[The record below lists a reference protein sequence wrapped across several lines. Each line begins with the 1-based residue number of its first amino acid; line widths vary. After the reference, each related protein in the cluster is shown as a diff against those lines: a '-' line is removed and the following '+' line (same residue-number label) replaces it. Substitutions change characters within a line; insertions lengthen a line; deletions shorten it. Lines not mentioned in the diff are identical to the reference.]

1 MLTAIAIFGAIAV
14 VVGLIIIPIVIDAK
28 NVLKRQEE
36 YEKLF
41 NVKELGICN
50 NCDYGFDN
58 CLKDGKA
65 KCLKEEQNGKKKS
78 F

>member
-1 MLTAIAIFGAIAV
+1 MLTAIAIIGAIVV
-14 VVGLIIIPIVIDAK
+14 VVGLIIIPLVIDAK
-28 NVLKRQEE
+28 NVLKRGKE
-36 YEKLF
+36 YEELF

-50 NCDYGFDN
+50 NCDYGFNN

-65 KCLKEEQNGKKKS
+65 KCLEEKRNGKKKS

>member
-1 MLTAIAIFGAIAV
+1 MLTTIAIFGAMAV

-28 NVLKRQEE
+28 NILKRQEA

-41 NVKELGICN
+41 NIKELGICN

-65 KCLKEEQNGKKKS
+65 KCLEEEQNGKKKS

>member
-1 MLTAIAIFGAIAV
+1 MLTAIIAIVAAILIVA
-14 VVGLIIIPIVIDAK
+14 GLIMVFIIEMK
-28 NVLKRQEE
+28 NDNKKHEE
-36 YEKLF
+36 YKKLF

-50 NCDYGFDN
+50 TCEYGFDN

-65 KCLKEEQNGKKKS
+65 KCLKEERNGKKKS

>member
-1 MLTAIAIFGAIAV
+1 MLTAIAIVGAIVAV
-14 VVGLIIIPIVIDAK
+14 AGLIIIPLVIDTK
-28 NVLKRQEE
+28 NVLRRHEE

-50 NCDYGFDN
+50 NCDYGFNN
-58 CLKDGKA
+58 CVKDGKA
-65 KCLKEEQNGKKKS
+65 KCLEEKRNGKKKS

>member
-1 MLTAIAIFGAIAV
+1 MLTAIAIVGAIAV
-14 VVGLIIIPIVIDAK
+14 VVGLIIIPLVIDAK

-41 NVKELGICN
+41 NIKELGICN
-50 NCDYGFDN
+50 NCDYGFNN
-58 CLKDGKA
+58 CVKDGEA
-65 KCLKEEQNGKKKS
+65 KCLEEERNGKKKS

>member
-1 MLTAIAIFGAIAV
+1 MLTAIAIVGAIVAV
-14 VVGLIIIPIVIDAK
+14 VWLIIMPLVIDTK
-28 NVLKRQEE
+28 NVLKRGKE
-36 YEKLF
+36 YEELF

-50 NCDYGFDN
+50 NCDYGFEN

-65 KCLKEEQNGKKKS
+65 KCLEEERNGKKKS

>member
-1 MLTAIAIFGAIAV
+1 MLLTIIAIVASILIVAGLVTA
-14 VVGLIIIPIVIDAK
+14 LIIEVK
-28 NVLKRQEE
+28 NDNKKHEE
-36 YEKLF
+36 YKELF

-50 NCDYGFDN
+50 TCEYGFDN

>member
-1 MLTAIAIFGAIAV
+1 MLTVIAIVGAIVV
-14 VVGLIIIPIVIDAK
+14 VVGLNIIPLVIDTK
-28 NVLKRQEE
+28 NILKRQGE
-36 YEKLF
+36 YKKLF
-41 NVKELGICN
+41 NIKELGICN

-65 KCLKEEQNGKKKS
+65 KCLEEEQNGKKKS

>member
-1 MLTAIAIFGAIAV
+1 MLTAIAIFGAMAV

>member
-1 MLTAIAIFGAIAV
+1 MLTVIAIVGAIVAV
-14 VVGLIIIPIVIDAK
+14 VWLIIMPLVIDTK

-41 NVKELGICN
+41 NIKELGICN

-65 KCLKEEQNGKKKS
+65 KCLEEEKKCRKR
-78 F
+78 

>member
-1 MLTAIAIFGAIAV
+1 MLIAIAIVGAIVAV
-14 VVGLIIIPIVIDAK
+14 AGLIIIPLVIDTK
-28 NVLKRQEE
+28 NVLRRQKE

-50 NCDYGFDN
+50 NCDYGFNN

-65 KCLKEEQNGKKKS
+65 KCLEEERNGKKKS

>member
-1 MLTAIAIFGAIAV
+1 MLIAIAIVGAIVV
-14 VVGLIIIPIVIDAK
+14 VVGLIIIPLVIDTK
-28 NVLKRQEE
+28 NVLRRHEE

-50 NCDYGFDN
+50 NCDYGFNN
-58 CLKDGKA
+58 CVKDGKA
-65 KCLKEEQNGKKKS
+65 KCLEEKRNGKKKS

>member
-1 MLTAIAIFGAIAV
+1 MLTAIIAIVAAILIVA
-14 VVGLIIIPIVIDAK
+14 GLIMVFIIEMK
-28 NVLKRQEE
+28 NDNKKHEE
-36 YEKLF
+36 YKKLF

-50 NCDYGFDN
+50 TCEYGFDN

>member
-1 MLTAIAIFGAIAV
+1 MLTTIAIFGAMAV

-41 NVKELGICN
+41 NIRELGICN
-50 NCDYGFDN
+50 NCEYGFDN

-65 KCLKEEQNGKKKS
+65 KCLEEEQNGKKKS

>member
-1 MLTAIAIFGAIAV
+1 MLTAIAIFGAMAV

-28 NVLKRQEE
+28 NILKRQEA

-41 NVKELGICN
+41 NIKELGICN

-65 KCLKEEQNGKKKS
+65 KCLEEEQNGKKKS

>member
-1 MLTAIAIFGAIAV
+1 MLIAIAIVGAIVV
-14 VVGLIIIPIVIDAK
+14 VVGLIIIPLVIDTK
-28 NVLKRQEE
+28 NVLRRHEE

-50 NCDYGFDN
+50 NCDYGFNN

-65 KCLKEEQNGKKKS
+65 KCLEEERNGKKKS

>member
-28 NVLKRQEE
+28 NILKRQET

-41 NVKELGICN
+41 NIKELGICN

-65 KCLKEEQNGKKKS
+65 KCLEEEQNGKKKS

>member
-1 MLTAIAIFGAIAV
+1 MLTAIIAIVAAILIVA
-14 VVGLIIIPIVIDAK
+14 GLIMVFIIEMK
-28 NVLKRQEE
+28 NDNKKHEE
-36 YEKLF
+36 YKKLF

-50 NCDYGFDN
+50 TCEYGFDN

-65 KCLKEEQNGKKKS
+65 KCLEEEQNGKKKS